1 MSVRTFAADSG
12 RSALVRTLDFVCLV
26 AAYGIATAIA
36 SRLARGGMFSWPG
49 SESSDILDWPAQY
62 IVLLLIAVIA
72 WNAVGGYLGIFPSD
86 DTSSPTGSV
95 NQFGR
100 AAVLWVAVIAL
111 AIFLFKLPNVS
122 RLFVLS
128 FVSLGIVLI
137 ALREYFVQVLRR
149 LNQEDQSRVAIVI
162 GNGAQADWLVEYL
175 RKHFSP
181 EPYSVVKRPDADER
195 SESHTNGTQL
205 GNGLNGTQP
214 GNGLSGTRPRIS
226 FEVFVAAADMTE
238 DACSLIPQLL
248 KRGIKTH
255 IIPAVFDASIF
266 RLAVSDIGGVPLVT
280 VRGGEIDALE
290 AVIKRTIDFTG
301 ALVTLALAAP
311 VMMVLAVWIKIS
323 SSGPVLFRQE
333 RLGKNGRRI
342 YIYKFRTM
350 RSDAESILQKDK
362 ELYHKYVKNNYKLP
376 KGKDPRITPLGRI
389 LRQTSL
395 DELPQLIN
403 VLKGEMSLVG
413 PRPVVP
419 SEIEQYG
426 DCASL
431 LLSVHPGLTGQWQVS
446 GRSDIADYTHR
457 VKLDMEYLRDQSV
470 ATDLRILLRTLPAVL
485 LRQGAH

>member
-1 MSVRTFAADSG
+1 MSVRTFTADSA
-12 RSALVRTLDFVCLV
+12 RSALVRSLDFVCLV
-26 AAYGIATAIA
+26 GAYGIATAIA
-36 SRLARGGMFSWPG
+36 SKLARADMFIWPG
-49 SESSDILDWPAQY
+49 SESSDILGWPAQY
-62 IVLLLIAVIA
+62 IVLLLTAVIA
-72 WNAVGGYLGIFPSD
+72 WNAVGGYLGIFRSD
-86 DTSSPTGSV
+86 DASSTTGTV

-100 AAVLWVAVIAL
+100 AAVLWVAAIGV

-128 FVSLGIVLI
+128 FVSLGIMLI
-137 ALREYFVQVLRR
+137 ALREYFVRVLRR
-149 LNQEDQSRVAIVI
+149 LKHQDQRRVAIVI

-181 EPYSVVKRPDADER
+181 QPYSVVKRPDADER
-195 SESHTNGTQL
+195 SESHTNGTQ
-205 GNGLNGTQP
+205 P
-214 GNGLSGTRPRIS
+214 ADALSDKRPSIS
-226 FEVFVAAADMTE
+226 FEVFVAAADMSE

-266 RLAVSDIGGVPLVT
+266 RLAVSDIGGVPLIT
-280 VRGGEIDALE
+280 VRGGEIDVLE
-290 AVIKRTIDFTG
+290 AVIKRAIDFTG
-301 ALVTLALAAP
+301 ALLMIAFAAP
-311 VMMVLAVWIKIS
+311 LMIVLAILIKIS

-350 RSDAESILQKDK
+350 RSDAESILQKN
-362 ELYHKYVKNNYKLP
+362 EILYREYVKNNYKLP

-419 SEIEQYG
+419 GEIEQYG

-446 GRSDIADYTHR
+446 GRSDIADYAQR

>member
-1 MSVRTFAADSG
+1 MSVRTFTADSA
-12 RSALVRTLDFVCLV
+12 RSALVRSLDFVCLV
-26 AAYGIATAIA
+26 GAYGIATAIA
-36 SRLARGGMFSWPG
+36 SKLARADMFIWPG
-49 SESSDILDWPAQY
+49 SESSDILGWPAQY
-62 IVLLLIAVIA
+62 IVLLLTAVIA
-72 WNAVGGYLGIFPSD
+72 WNAVGGYLGIFRSD
-86 DTSSPTGSV
+86 DAWSTTGAV

-100 AAVLWVAVIAL
+100 AAVLWVAAIGV

-128 FVSLGIVLI
+128 FVSLGIMLI
-137 ALREYFVQVLRR
+137 ALREYFVRVLRR
-149 LNQEDQSRVAIVI
+149 LKHQDQRRVAIVI

-181 EPYSVVKRPDADER
+181 QPYSVVKRPDADER
-195 SESHTNGTQL
+195 SESHTNGTQ
-205 GNGLNGTQP
+205 P
-214 GNGLSGTRPRIS
+214 ADALSDKRPSIS
-226 FEVFVAAADMTE
+226 FEVFVAAADMSE

-266 RLAVSDIGGVPLVT
+266 RLAVSDIGGVPLIT
-280 VRGGEIDALE
+280 VRGGEIDVLE
-290 AVIKRTIDFTG
+290 AVIKRAIDFTG
-301 ALVTLALAAP
+301 ALLMIAFAAP
-311 VMMVLAVWIKIS
+311 LMIVLAILIKIS

-350 RSDAESILQKDK
+350 RSDAESILQKN
-362 ELYHKYVKNNYKLP
+362 ELLYREYVKNNYKLP

-419 SEIEQYG
+419 GEIEQYG

-446 GRSDIADYTHR
+446 GRSDIADYAQR

>member
-1 MSVRTFAADSG
+1 MPVRTFTADSA
-12 RSALVRTLDFVCLV
+12 RSALVRSLDFVCLV
-26 AAYGIATAIA
+26 AAYGIAAAMA
-36 SRLARGGMFSWPG
+36 SKLARAGMFIWPG
-49 SESSDILDWPAQY
+49 SESSDILGWPAQY

-72 WNAVGGYLGIFPSD
+72 WNAVGGYLGIFRSED
-86 DTSSPTGSV
+86 ASSPTGTV
-95 NQFGR
+95 NLFGR
-100 AAVLWVAVIAL
+100 AAVLWVAAIGV
-111 AIFLFKLPNVS
+111 AIFLFKLPDVS

-128 FVSLGIVLI
+128 FVSLGIILI
-137 ALREYFVQVLRR
+137 ALREYFVRVLRR
-149 LNQEDQSRVAIVI
+149 LKHQDQRRVAIVI

-181 EPYSVVKRPDADER
+181 QPYSVVKRPDADEG
-195 SESHTNGTQL
+195 SGSHTNGTQPVD
-205 GNGLNGTQP
+205 GLNGI
-214 GNGLSGTRPRIS
+214 LPRIS
-226 FEVFVAAADMTE
+226 VEVFVAAADMSE

-266 RLAVSDIGGVPLVT
+266 RLAISDIGGVPLIT
-280 VRGGEIDALE
+280 VRGGEIDVLE
-290 AVIKRTIDFTG
+290 AVMKRAIDFTG
-301 ALVTLALAAP
+301 ALLMLALAAP
-311 VMMVLAVWIKIS
+311 LMMVLAILIKIS

-342 YIYKFRTM
+342 YIHKFRTM
-350 RSDAESILQKDK
+350 RSDAESILQKN
-362 ELYHKYVKNNYKLP
+362 ENLYREYVKNNYKLP

-419 SEIEQYG
+419 GEIEQYG

-446 GRSDIADYTHR
+446 GRSDIADYAQR

>member
-1 MSVRTFAADSG
+1 MTVRTFTADSA
-12 RSALVRTLDFVCLV
+12 RSALVRSLDFVCLV
-26 AAYGIATAIA
+26 AAYCIATAIA
-36 SRLARGGMFSWPG
+36 SGLARSGMFIWPG
-49 SESSDILDWPAQY
+49 SESSDILGWPAQY
-62 IVLLLIAVIA
+62 IVLLLTSVIA
-72 WNAVGGYLGIFPSD
+72 WNAVGGYLGIFRSD
-86 DTSSPTGSV
+86 DGSSPTGTV

-100 AAVLWVAVIAL
+100 AVVLWVAAIGV

-122 RLFVLS
+122 RLFVLT
-128 FVSLGIVLI
+128 FVSLGIILI
-137 ALREYFVQVLRR
+137 AMREYLLQALRR
-149 LNQEDQSRVAIVI
+149 LNQEDQHRVAIVI

-181 EPYSVVKRPDADER
+181 HPYSVVKRPDADKR
-195 SESHTNGTQL
+195 SESHTNGTQPVD
-205 GNGLNGTQP
+205 GLNGT
-214 GNGLSGTRPRIS
+214 LPRIS
-226 FEVFVAAADMTE
+226 FEVFVAAADMSE

-255 IIPAVFDASIF
+255 IIPGVFDASIF
-266 RLAVSDIGGVPLVT
+266 RLAVSDIGGVPVVT

-290 AVIKRTIDFTG
+290 AVIKRAIDFIG
-301 ALVTLALAAP
+301 ALFMLALAAP
-311 VMMVLAVWIKIS
+311 LMTVLAVLIKIS

-350 RSDAESILQKDK
+350 RSDAESILQKNK
-362 ELYHKYVKNNYKLP
+362 ELYREYVKNNYKLP
-376 KGKDPRITPLGRI
+376 KGKDPRITPLGRV

-419 SEIEQYG
+419 GEIEQYG

-446 GRSDIADYTHR
+446 GRSDIADYAQR
-457 VKLDMEYLRDQSV
+457 VKLDMEYLRDQTV

>member
-1 MSVRTFAADSG
+1 MPVRTFTADSS
-12 RSALVRTLDFVCLV
+12 RSALVRSLDFVCLV

-36 SRLARGGMFSWPG
+36 SNLARAGMFIWPKP
-49 SESSDILDWPAQY
+49 ESSDILGWPAQY
-62 IVLLLIAVIA
+62 VVLLLTAVTA
-72 WNAVGGYLGIFPSD
+72 WNAVGGYLGIFRSD
-86 DTSSPTGSV
+86 DGSSPTDTVS
-95 NQFGR
+95 QFGR
-100 AAVLWVAVIAL
+100 AAGLWAAAIGV

-137 ALREYFVQVLRR
+137 ALRNYFERVLGR
-149 LNQEDQSRVAIVI
+149 LNQQYQRRVAIVV

-181 EPYSVVKRPDADER
+181 KPYAMVRRPDADEGIA
-195 SESHTNGTQL
+195 SHTNSTQHVD
-205 GNGLNGTQP
+205 GLNGT
-214 GNGLSGTRPRIS
+214 RPRTS
-226 FEVFVAAADMTE
+226 VEVFVAAADMSA

-248 KRGIKTH
+248 KRRIKTH
-255 IIPAVFDASIF
+255 IVPAVFDASIF
-266 RLAVSDIGGVPLVT
+266 RLAVSDIGGVPLIT
-280 VRGGEIDALE
+280 VRGGEIEALE
-290 AVIKRTIDFTG
+290 AVTKRAIDFTG
-301 ALVTLALAAP
+301 ALLMLALAAP
-311 VMMVLAVWIKIS
+311 LMMIVAVLVKIS
-323 SSGPVLFRQE
+323 SCGPVLFRQE

-342 YIYKFRTM
+342 HIYKFRTM
-350 RSDAESILQKDK
+350 RSDAESILQKNTK
-362 ELYHKYVKNNYKLP
+362 LYREYVKNNYKLP

-419 SEIEQYG
+419 GEIEEYG

-446 GRSDIADYTHR
+446 GRSDIADYAQR

>member
-1 MSVRTFAADSG
+1 MSVRTFTADSA
-12 RSALVRTLDFVCLV
+12 RSALVRSLDFVSLV
-26 AAYGIATAIA
+26 VAYGIATAIA
-36 SRLARGGMFSWPG
+36 SRLARAGLFIWPG
-49 SESSDILDWPAQY
+49 SESSDILGWPAQY
-62 IVLLLIAVIA
+62 VVLLLTAVIA
-72 WNAVGGYLGIFPSD
+72 WNAIGGYLGIFGSD
-86 DTSSPTGSV
+86 DASSPTGTV
-95 NQFGR
+95 IQFGR
-100 AAVLWVAVIAL
+100 AAVLWVATIGV

-128 FVSLGIVLI
+128 FVSLGIMLI
-137 ALREYFVQVLRR
+137 ALREYSVRVLRR
-149 LNQEDQSRVAIVI
+149 LNQEEQCRVAIVI
-162 GNGAQADWLVEYL
+162 GNGAQADWLVAYL

-181 EPYSVVKRPDADER
+181 QPYSVVKRPDADER
-195 SESHTNGTQL
+195 SESRTNGTQ
-205 GNGLNGTQP
+205 P
-214 GNGLSGTRPRIS
+214 FDGLSDTRPRKS
-226 FEVFVAAADMTE
+226 FEVFVAAADMSE

-290 AVIKRTIDFTG
+290 AVIKRASDFTG
-301 ALVTLALAAP
+301 ALLMLALAAP
-311 VMMVLAVWIKIS
+311 LMTVLAVLIKIS

-350 RSDAESILQKDK
+350 RSDAESILQENEK
-362 ELYHKYVKNNYKLP
+362 LYREYVKNNYKLP

-419 SEIEQYG
+419 GEIEQYG

-446 GRSDIADYTHR
+446 GRSDIADYAQR

-470 ATDLRILLRTLPAVL
+470 GTDLRILLRTLPAVL

>member
-1 MSVRTFAADSG
+1 MPVKTFTTDSA

-26 AAYGIATAIA
+26 AAYGVATALA
-36 SRLARGGMFSWPG
+36 SRLVREGMFIWPG
-49 SESSDILDWPAQY
+49 SESSDILGWPAQY
-62 IVLLLIAVIA
+62 VVLLLTAVIA
-72 WNAVGGYLGIFPSD
+72 WNAVGGYLGIFRSD
-86 DTSSPTGSV
+86 DGSSPIDTVS
-95 NQFGR
+95 QFGR
-100 AAVLWVAVIAL
+100 ASVLWVAAIGV

-128 FVSLGIVLI
+128 FVSFGIVLI
-137 ALREYFVQVLRR
+137 GLRYYFVRVLRR
-149 LNQEDQSRVAIVI
+149 LNHEDQRRVAIVI
-162 GNGAQADWLVEYL
+162 GNGTQADWLVEYL

-181 EPYSVVKRPDADER
+181 QPYSVVKRPDPDET
-195 SESHTNGTQL
+195 SVSHPTSGSHTNGTQ
-205 GNGLNGTQP
+205 P
-214 GNGLSGTRPRIS
+214 VDELSGTRPRIS
-226 FEVFVAAADMTE
+226 IEVFVAAADMSE

-266 RLAVSDIGGVPLVT
+266 RLAVSDIGGVPLIT
-280 VRGGEIDALE
+280 VRGGEIDFLE
-290 AVIKRTIDFTG
+290 AVVKRAIDFTG
-301 ALVTLALAAP
+301 GLLMLAVAAPLMIVLAALV
-311 VMMVLAVWIKIS
+311 KIS

-350 RSDAESILQKDK
+350 RSDAEGILQKNK
-362 ELYHKYVKNNYKLP
+362 KLYSEYVKNNYKLP

-419 SEIEQYG
+419 GEIEQYG

-446 GRSDIADYTHR
+446 GRSDIADYAQR
-457 VKLDMEYLRDQSV
+457 VKLDMEYLRDQSA

>member
-1 MSVRTFAADSG
+1 MLVRTFTADSA
-12 RSALVRTLDFVCLV
+12 RSALVRTLDFVCLL

-36 SRLARGGMFSWPG
+36 SRLVREGMFIWPG
-49 SESSDILDWPAQY
+49 SESSDILGWPAQY
-62 IVLLLIAVIA
+62 IVLLLTAVIA
-72 WNAVGGYLGIFPSD
+72 WNAVGGYLGMFRSD
-86 DTSSPTGSV
+86 DGSSPIATVS
-95 NQFGR
+95 QFGR
-100 AAVLWVAVIAL
+100 AAVLWVAAIGV

-128 FVSLGIVLI
+128 FVSFGIMLI
-137 ALREYFVQVLRR
+137 GLRDYFVRVLRR
-149 LNQEDQSRVAIVI
+149 LNHEDQRRVAIVI
-162 GNGAQADWLVEYL
+162 GNGPQADWLVEYL

-181 EPYSVVKRPDADER
+181 QPYSVVKRTDADET
-195 SESHTNGTQL
+195 SESHNNGTE
-205 GNGLNGTQP
+205 TVDE
-214 GNGLSGTRPRIS
+214 LSGTRPRIS
-226 FEVFVAAADMTE
+226 FEVFVAAADMSE

-248 KRGIKTH
+248 KRGVKTH

-266 RLAVSDIGGVPLVT
+266 RLAVGDIGGVPLIT
-280 VRGGEIDALE
+280 VRGGEIDLLE
-290 AVIKRTIDFTG
+290 AVIKRAIDFTG
-301 ALVTLALAAP
+301 ALLMLALAAP
-311 VMMVLAVWIKIS
+311 LMIVLAALVKIS
-323 SSGPVLFRQE
+323 SSGSVLFRQE

-350 RSDAESILQKDK
+350 RSDAESILQKNK
-362 ELYHKYVKNNYKLP
+362 KLYSEYVKNNYKLP
-376 KGKDPRITPLGRI
+376 KGKDPRITPLGQI

-403 VLKGEMSLVG
+403 VIKGEMSLVG

-419 SEIEQYG
+419 GEIEQYG

-446 GRSDIADYTHR
+446 GRSDIADYAHR
-457 VKLDMEYLRDQSV
+457 VKLDMEYLRDQSA

>member
-1 MSVRTFAADSG
+1 MPVRTFTVDSG
-12 RSALVRTLDFVCLV
+12 RSALVRTLDFVCLL

-36 SRLARGGMFSWPG
+36 SRLVREGMFIWPG
-49 SESSDILDWPAQY
+49 SESSDILGWPAQY
-62 IVLLLIAVIA
+62 VVLLLTAVIA
-72 WNAVGGYLGIFPSD
+72 WNAVGGYLGIFRSD
-86 DTSSPTGSV
+86 DGSSPIDTVS
-95 NQFGR
+95 QFGR
-100 AAVLWVAVIAL
+100 AAVLWVAAIGV

-128 FVSLGIVLI
+128 FVSFGIMLI
-137 ALREYFVQVLRR
+137 GLRDYFVRVLRR
-149 LNQEDQSRVAIVI
+149 LNHEDQRRVAIVI
-162 GNGAQADWLVEYL
+162 GNGAQADWLVDYL

-181 EPYSVVKRPDADER
+181 QPYSVVKRPDPDET
-195 SESHTNGTQL
+195 SESHTNGTQ
-205 GNGLNGTQP
+205 P
-214 GNGLSGTRPRIS
+214 VDELSGTRPRIS
-226 FEVFVAAADMTE
+226 FEVFVAAADMSE

-266 RLAVSDIGGVPLVT
+266 RLAVSDIGGVPLIT
-280 VRGGEIDALE
+280 VRGGEIDLLE
-290 AVIKRTIDFTG
+290 AVVKRSIDFTG
-301 ALVTLALAAP
+301 GLLMLALAAP
-311 VMMVLAVWIKIS
+311 LMIVLAVLVKIS

-350 RSDAESILQKDK
+350 RSDAESILQKNK
-362 ELYHKYVKNNYKLP
+362 KLYSEYVKNNYKLP
-376 KGKDPRITPLGRI
+376 KGKDPRITPLGQI

-419 SEIEQYG
+419 GEIEQYG
-426 DCASL
+426 DYASL

-446 GRSDIADYTHR
+446 GRSDIADYAQR
-457 VKLDMEYLRDQSV
+457 VKLDMEYLRDQSA